1 MKCLESVQR
10 ELVSPERGHF
20 NVVCLFF
27 KAVAKIIINPRVSR
41 ATLTTRNITLSIRR
55 ILTEECSK
63 IRVWS
68 RVHDRFSTKK
78 NFLHVT
84 QFSDKSFT
92 SC

>member
-10 ELVSPERGHF
+10 ELVFPKRGHF
-20 NVVCLFF
+20 NVLCLVF
-27 KAVAKIIINPRVSR
+27 KAVAKIIINPRVAR

-55 ILTEECSK
+55 ILTQECSK

-78 NFLHVT
+78 ELPARDTIF
-84 QFSDKSFT
+84 
-92 SC
+92 